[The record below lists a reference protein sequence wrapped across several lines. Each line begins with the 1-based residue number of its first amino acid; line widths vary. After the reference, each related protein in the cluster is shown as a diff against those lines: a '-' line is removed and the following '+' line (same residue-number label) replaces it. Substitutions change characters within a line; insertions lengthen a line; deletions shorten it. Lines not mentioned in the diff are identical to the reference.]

1 MLTTL
6 LRRSLQTTPTPSL
19 KVSSKL
25 PVKKQLKA
33 LACLALSAVAASLP
47 AYATAHSLEDYARH
61 AQFIDIKISPQGN
74 YLATTTRGDDGN
86 IRLTILDIENQQPL
100 AAAEGHGSQ
109 SINTF
114 NWANNERILMTLA
127 REIGSLETPSA
138 TGEILAMNADGSRRE
153 VLTGPRSRDEQWVI
167 AEVVDWLPDEKDAVL
182 IWQASIT
189 QREPFL
195 DLYRMHVMTGRKR
208 SEGRVPLRASREG
221 GVRVLT
227 DQSGEPR
234 LAIGL
239 NPNDNSKLTMM
250 MRDGNRWT
258 EVMTVDETDGTFTPL
273 AFTSDPNLVIGVSN
287 SETDTQAISLLDLT
301 TQEEEIL
308 AVHPSTDLS
317 PIMSINKGRTYEVMG
332 ASYEYGE
339 FDTVFFGGLE
349 DEGFANSTIALI
361 NQFHGQAVT
370 INSATFDNSKLIVQ
384 TRSANLPAIFYL
396 YDRNNNQLQE
406 IAETRPW
413 LQNDK
418 IPLTQSISYEARD
431 GLTIQG
437 LLTLPRDKKAQDL
450 PLIMLP
456 HGGPHG
462 IRESILWMDTD
473 AKVLAEHG
481 YAVLQ
486 MDFRGSGG
494 YGAEFEQAGYQRWG
508 QEMIDDM
515 TDGVLHLIDKGIAD
529 PNRICTYGASYGG
542 YAAIQSTI
550 REQDLYKCAIGFVG
564 VYDLDLMF
572 EEGDIPERDSGL
584 RYLNR
589 IMPPAGEAR
598 HAQSPVHN
606 ADKIKVPVF
615 LIHGARDVRAPITHS
630 ERLREAMKA
639 HGNEPKWM
647 VKEREGHGF
656 YNPDNNVE
664 RWTEMLAFL
673 EAHIGES
680 AAASITE

>member
-1 MLTTL
+1 MLKHIAYLTFCI
-6 LRRSLQTTPTPSL
+6 SA
-19 KVSSKL
+19 SSV
-25 PVKKQLKA
+25 P
-33 LACLALSAVAASLP
+33 AVAATH
-47 AYATAHSLEDYARH
+47 ALEDYARH
-61 AQFIDIKISPQGN
+61 SQFIDIKISPQGN

-86 IRLTILDIENQQPL
+86 IRLTVLDIENQQPL
-100 AAAEGHGSQ
+100 AAAEGHGNQ

-114 NWANNERILMTLA
+114 HWANNERLIMTLA

-153 VLTGPRSRDEQWVI
+153 VLTGPRSRDGEYVI
-167 AEVVDWLPDEKDAVL
+167 ADVVDWLPDEENAVL
-182 IWQASIT
+182 IWQASMT
-189 QREPFL
+189 QKEPFL

-234 LAIGL
+234 LAIGV
-239 NPNDNSKLTMM
+239 NPTDNSKLTMM
-250 MRDGNRWT
+250 KRDGNSWS
-258 EVMTVDETDGTFTPL
+258 EVMTVDETDGYFTPL
-273 AFTSDPNLVIGVSN
+273 AFTSDPNLVMGVSY
-287 SETDTQAISLLDLT
+287 SETDTQSVALYDLT
-301 TQEEEIL
+301 TKEEEVL
-308 AVHPSTDLS
+308 AVHPATDLT
-317 PIMSINKGRTYEVMG
+317 PMMSINKGRPYELIG
-332 ASYEYGE
+332 ATYEYGE
-339 FDTVFFGGLE
+339 FDNVFFGGLE

-361 NQFHGQAVT
+361 NQFRDQSVT
-370 INSATFDNSKLIVQ
+370 INSATYDNSKLIVQ
-384 TRSANLPAIFYL
+384 TRSANVPAVFYL
-396 YDRNNNQLQE
+396 FDRQNNQLQE
-406 IAETRPW
+406 IAKTRPW

-418 IPLTQSISYEARD
+418 IPLTQSISYESRD

-437 LLTLPRDKKAQDL
+437 LLTLPRDIKAERL

-462 IRESILWMDTD
+462 IRESLLRMDTD

-494 YGAEFEQAGYQRWG
+494 YGRKFEQAGYQRWG
-508 QEMIDDM
+508 LEMINDM
-515 TDGVLHLIDKGIAD
+515 TDGVRHLIDEGIAD
-529 PNRICTYGASYGG
+529 PDRICTYGASYGG
-542 YAAIQSTI
+542 YAAIQSVI

-572 EEGDIPERDSGL
+572 EEGDIPERESGL

-589 IMPPAGEAR
+589 VMPPAGEAR
-598 HAQSPVHN
+598 QAQSPVHN
-606 ADKIKVPVF
+606 AEQIKVPVF

-630 ERLREAMKA
+630 ERLRDAMQA
-639 HGNEPKWM
+639 NGNEPKWM
-647 VKEREGHGF
+647 VKKTEGHGF

-673 EAHIGES
+673 EAHIGAN
-680 AAASITE
+680 AATD

>member
-1 MLTTL
+1 MLKKCAL
-6 LRRSLQTTPTPSL
+6 WSLYAGL
-19 KVSSKL
+19 WFV
-25 PVKKQLKA
+25 
-33 LACLALSAVAASLP
+33 P
-47 AYATAHSLEDYARH
+47 AYASTHSLEDYARH
-61 AQFIDIKISPQGN
+61 SQFIDIKISPQGN

-86 IRLTILDIENQQPL
+86 IRLTILDIENQQPI
-100 AAAEGHGSQ
+100 AAAEGHGNQ
-109 SINTF
+109 SIQTF
-114 NWANNERILMTLA
+114 NWANNERLLMSLA
-127 REIGSLETPSA
+127 REIGSLETPSP

-153 VLTGPRSRDEQWVI
+153 ILTGPRSRDGEWVS
-167 AEVVDWLPDEKDAVL
+167 ASVVDWLPDEENAVL
-182 IWQASIT
+182 IWQASLT
-189 QREPFL
+189 QKEPFL

-234 LAIGL
+234 LAIGI
-239 NPNDNSKLTMM
+239 NPADNSKRTMM
-250 MRDGNRWT
+250 KREGNSWT
-258 EVMTVDETDGTFTPL
+258 EVMTVDETDGYFTPL
-273 AFTSDPNLVIGVSN
+273 AFTSDPNLVMGVSY
-287 SETDTQAISLLDLT
+287 SETDTQAIALYDLT
-301 TQEEEIL
+301 TKEEEIL
-308 AVHPSTDLS
+308 AVHPATDLS
-317 PIMSINKGRTYEVMG
+317 PIMSINKGRAYEVMG
-332 ASYEYGE
+332 AVYEYDE
-339 FDTVFFGGLE
+339 VDSVFFGGLE
-349 DEGFANSTIALI
+349 DEGFANATIALI
-361 NQFHGQAVT
+361 NQFREQSVT

-384 TRSANLPAIFYL
+384 TRSANVPAVFYL
-396 YDRNNNQLQE
+396 FDRENNRLQE
-406 IAETRPW
+406 IAKSRPW
-413 LQNDK
+413 LQHDK
-418 IPLTQSISYEARD
+418 IPLTQRISYESRD

-437 LLTLPRDKKAQDL
+437 LLTLPRDKKAEQL

-462 IRESILWMDTD
+462 IRESILRMDSD

-494 YGAEFEQAGYQRWG
+494 YGREFEQAGYQRWG
-508 QEMIDDM
+508 HEMIDDM
-515 TDGVLHLIDKGIAD
+515 TDGVRHLIEEGIAD
-529 PNRICTYGASYGG
+529 PDRICTYGASYGG

-572 EEGDIPERDSGL
+572 EEGDIPERESGL
-584 RYLNR
+584 RYLDR
-589 IMPPAGEAR
+589 VMPPAGEAR

-606 ADKIKVPVF
+606 AQHIKVPVF

-630 ERLREAMKA
+630 ERLRDAMKA

-647 VKEREGHGF
+647 VKEQEGHGF

-673 EAHIGES
+673 EAHIGDS
-680 AAASITE
+680 AGDNVGINQH